1 MLMTNRFRNSL
12 YLLFFVAV
20 VCAVPVRAEST
31 KDTVVALQSQVQQL
45 MDAVQ
50 RLQSTVDSKFALLQ
64 HLVEQTADNAN
75 RMTTSVDAL
84 QQKINA
90 QSEATNGKL
99 DTASGQMQSLNDSVD
114 ELKSRLGKLDKAIQ
128 DMQSQLQNIQNPSAT
143 APGQQPLTGAG
154 SPPPATGPGA
164 TNNGPAGPATGPAT
178 SQAPPLQETYQ
189 AGLRDYNAARY
200 SVAQGEFQDVLT
212 YYPQDDLA
220 GNAQFYLGEI
230 AYKQNDF
237 AGAVKNYNAVLEGF
251 SGSPKAA
258 AAQLRKGLAL
268 IQTGKRDAGI
278 RELRSLIQRHPQ
290 TPEATQARAKLNGMG
305 VRIAAKQP

>member
-1 MLMTNRFRNSL
+1 M
-12 YLLFFVAV
+12 
-20 VCAVPVRAEST
+20 
-31 KDTVVALQSQVQQL
+31 
-45 MDAVQ
+45 
-50 RLQSTVDSKFALLQ
+50 
-64 HLVEQTADNAN
+64 
-75 RMTTSVDAL
+75 DAL

-99 DTASGQMQSLNDSVD
+99 DTTSGQMQSLNDSVD
-114 ELKSRLGKLDKAIQ
+114 ELKSRMGKLDKAIQ
-128 DMQSQLQNIQNPSAT
+128 DIQSQLQNLQNPQNPAAAT
-143 APGQQPLTGAG
+143 SGQQPLAGSG

-164 TNNGPAGPATGPAT
+164 TNTTPAGPATGPAA
-178 SQAPPLQETYQ
+178 QAPPLQETYQ

-268 IQTGKRDAGI
+268 IQMNKKDAGI

-290 TPEATQARAKLNGMG
+290 TPEATQARAKLNALG
-305 VRIAAKQP
+305 VRIVARQ